1 MVLFFALR
9 IELKNMLTSCVRL
22 CRPRLLALRPAPSS
36 PASTATPSA
45 GSRVASAPSAPV
57 PQASSGGS
65 GSSSLPSTTTGE
77 AAITWSN
84 PRSQLHRVP
93 NEVIYALPP
102 PMKAPFPQ
110 TAAEKRSKVI
120 KSWAPLVGFS
130 LVFGAVYAYKTVN
143 PTVGPVPT
151 YTEVPDFLMRS
162 MTKGKGLEAGAAAGP
177 GAAANSPTGPTAG
190 SGR

>member
-1 MVLFFALR
+1 M
-9 IELKNMLTSCVRL
+9 
-22 CRPRLLALRPAPSS
+22 
-36 PASTATPSA
+36 
-45 GSRVASAPSAPV
+45 
-57 PQASSGGS
+57 
-65 GSSSLPSTTTGE
+65 
-77 AAITWSN
+77 WSN

-130 LVFGAVYAYKTVN
+130 LVFGAVYVYKTVN

-162 MTKGKGLEAGAAAGP
+162 MTKGKGLEAGGGAGAAPAAGTGASSPP
-177 GAAANSPTGPTAG
+177 GPAAGGA
-190 SGR
+190 R